1 MAADEAPD
9 KAQFNIY
16 LPRELIR
23 RVKHRS
29 VDEGLSLSAY
39 VERILRAH
47 LDGAHFDG
55 AHPDREDPR

>member
-1 MAADEAPD
+1 MSADEAPD

-47 LDGAHFDG
+47 LE
-55 AHPDREDPR
+55 REHTR